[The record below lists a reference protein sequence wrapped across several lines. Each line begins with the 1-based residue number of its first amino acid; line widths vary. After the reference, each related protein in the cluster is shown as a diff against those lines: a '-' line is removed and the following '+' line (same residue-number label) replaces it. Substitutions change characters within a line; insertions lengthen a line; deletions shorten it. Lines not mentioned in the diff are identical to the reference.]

1 MQAALQCPKP
11 DWSLL
16 STILV
21 ILIVTGLRKNWLIK
35 TNLYINIEVLLYSV
49 LRVLRGSKIF
59 VFRLSRF
66 VYFYARYVIE
76 HYFVTQ
82 P

>member
-59 VFRLSRF
+59 AVNVFIVI
-66 VYFYARYVIE
+66 VYLHKVL
-76 HYFVTQ
+76 
-82 P
+82 